1 MNLRQVL
8 LAAVAL
14 LFALHGFKQPMA
26 FIVPMWILAFQF
38 KVPLALLMRQ
48 ASPAL
53 AFVGF
58 GVLFGL
64 MTECFAI
71 LGNLDRPDSEKILL
85 HPDPATDLMFGLAS
99 YGMTMIVWLVL
110 VRRLRF
116 RLWQVFLATAA
127 YGAVTE
133 QMGQVLIDAL
143 VRPWPGIGILML
155 VGTVYGVF
163 PMLAYMLT
171 DARFGSGR
179 PPARKRHLVWATGL
193 LFAQWA
199 LFGLAVLP
207 ALKALVGVRA

>member
-1 MNLRQVL
+1 MNFRQVL
-8 LAAVAL
+8 LATVAL
-14 LFALHGFKQPMA
+14 MFALHGIKQPMA
-26 FIVPMWILAFQF
+26 FIVPMWILAFQL
-38 KVPLALLMRQ
+38 KAPLA
-48 ASPAL
+48 ASVRRLPPAV

-58 GVLFGL
+58 GMLFGL

-71 LGNLDRPDSEKILL
+71 LGNLDRPDSEKILM

-99 YGMTMIVWLVL
+99 YGMTMMAWLIL

-116 RLWQVFLATAA
+116 RLWQVFFATAA

-133 QMGQVLIDAL
+133 QMGRVLIDAL
-143 VRPWPGIGILML
+143 VRPWPGVGILML
-155 VGTVYGVF
+155 VGIVYGVF
-163 PMLAYMLT
+163 PMLAQMLT
-171 DARFGSGR
+171 DARFRSGR
-179 PPARKRHLVWATGL
+179 PPARKRHLVLATGL